1 MVAPEERQIKRDLEI
16 ERQTDREKEQEIHT
30 YTYRNREVTY
40 KEIKKDEF
48 VIEYGSFGEEFYL
61 IIEGEVE
68 VLVPDISSE
77 DFKKVDF
84 ELT

>member
-1 MVAPEERQIKRDLEI
+1 MVKHIPFFKERGLRDTAILD
-16 ERQTDREKEQEIHT
+16 TLSLM
-30 YTYRNREVTY
+30 TY